1 MVAVASG
8 NLILNITLSYGLK
21 YLWNMVNLLQ
31 FLVFIQQWKF
41 SLPQNAHGFLKYL
54 KSLAL
59 MEFIDTAPVTKWIS
73 DKLGLC
79 KQCKEERKT

>member
-1 MVAVASG
+1 MTVVTTG
-8 NLILNITLSYGLK
+8 NLVLNIVLSYGLK

-41 SLPQNAHGFLKYL
+41 SLPSNAGGFLKYL

-59 MEFIDTAPVTKWIS
+59 MEFVDTAPITQWIS

-79 KQCKEERKT
+79 K